1 MSTEPTR
8 FCGKCG
14 TRIPGDSGYC
24 PRCGARVGRDKFLPE
39 IPCRFCQAYSRLDR
53 TFCVSC
59 GRRLIALTKY
69 DLTVGDFLYS
79 GDKDNLAM
87 LRETGP
93 LPYLVG
99 GMVSKGREN
108 SMRSWLARN
117 ASRVGLGSR
126 LGSVVVN
133 CSETL
138 GLERIPETF
147 VIPAA
152 ELNAATFGRDDS
164 PVMAITSAA
173 LDSLDEI
180 EMTAL
185 VGHELGHVKSKH
197 LLYHTLAESLG
208 AGASFLANIY
218 GAGIVAMPIQMLL
231 LAWHRDSE
239 ISADRAALLIT
250 GDPGVFR
257 SMMLKIVGYP
267 SYATD
272 PPGDSSLAEV
282 FQTHPAYGR
291 RLAMVREF
299 YSSREYAQARE
310 KVRLRSRVK
319 KALVPFCRF
328 CGATKTVTEF
338 YCKACGRSQY

>member
-1 MSTEPTR
+1 M
-8 FCGKCG
+8 
-14 TRIPGDSGYC
+14 
-24 PRCGARVGRDKFLPE
+24 
-39 IPCRFCQAYSRLDR
+39 
-53 TFCVSC
+53 
-59 GRRLIALTKY
+59 
-69 DLTVGDFLYS
+69 
-79 GDKDNLAM
+79 
-87 LRETGP
+87 
-93 LPYLVG
+93 
-99 GMVSKGREN
+99 
-108 SMRSWLARN
+108 
-117 ASRVGLGSR
+117 
-126 LGSVVVN
+126 VVN
-133 CSETL
+133 CGETL
-138 GLERIPETF
+138 GLEMIPETF
-147 VIPAA
+147 VIPAP

-208 AGASFLANIY
+208 AGAQFLANIY

-250 GDPGVFR
+250 GDPNVFR

-267 SYATD
+267 SYAGD

-299 YSSREYAQARE
+299 YASGEYVQARE

-328 CGATKTVTEF
+328 CGATKAVTEF
-338 YCKACGRSQY
+338 YCQACGRSQY